1 MSGRILVFTGDG
13 KGKTTAA
20 LGIAL
25 RAVGHGMK
33 VKIIQ
38 FVKSDCS
45 TGEIAALNM
54 LPGVEIMQTGCGFIP
69 SEANEKF
76 TDHRQAAENGLKIA
90 AEAIESGKYSVVILD
105 EICVAVA
112 KKLLDEAE
120 VVEMVR
126 GAAPDVTIVLTGR
139 GASPAM
145 IELADT
151 VTNMNC
157 VKHGMQAG
165 IKAQE
170 GVEF

>member
-1 MSGRILVFTGDG
+1 MSGRVLVFTGDG
-13 KGKTTAA
+13 KGKTTAS

-38 FVKSDCS
+38 FVKSDTS

-54 LPGVEIMQTGCGFIP
+54 LPGVEIVQTGCGFVP
-69 SEANEKF
+69 NESNAKF

-90 AEAIESGKYSVVILD
+90 AEAIESCKYSVVILD

-112 KKLLDEAE
+112 KKLLNENE
-120 VVEMVR
+120 VIEMIR
-126 GAAPDVTIVLTGR
+126 KASPDVTVVLTGR
-139 GASPAM
+139 GATPAM

-151 VTNMNC
+151 VTNMSC
-157 VKHGMQAG
+157 VKHGMQQG